1 MFKRLLSAVL
11 KLQIDEKT
19 YLTSSSIKTRLVRAF
34 IGHPA
39 FTVCA
44 SVARWAAAG
53 IRPLSSVEAGGS
65 IAARFVVGAVVQ
77 VLVAEETTPTFVAVA
92 LPRLLARTVKAAR
105 VTDALIAQ
113 LALPT

>member
-1 MFKRLLSAVL
+1 M
-11 KLQIDEKT
+11 
-19 YLTSSSIKTRLVRAF
+19 RAF

-77 VLVAEETTPTFVAVA
+77 VLVAEETTPAIVAVA
-92 LPRLLARTVKAAR
+92 LPGVLAGAVLASRVSNALVAKRTG
-105 VTDALIAQ
+105 
-113 LALPT
+113 PTITTPETKREKNK